1 MKKEELM
8 KKLEELKKSGK
19 QPHGLLKEL
28 LLDLM
33 IEEQE
38 KKQKEPKGS
47 FFYRVRPPAVEK
59 LYHTGEQI
67 VKRENCTKF

>member
-8 KKLEELKKSGK
+8 KKLEELKKNGK
-19 QPHGLLKEL
+19 EPHGRLREL

-38 KKQKEPKGS
+38 KK
-47 FFYRVRPPAVEK
+47 
-59 LYHTGEQI
+59 
-67 VKRENCTKF
+67 